1 MTPLTEK
8 DIEYQRAL
16 AAMHS
21 FAIEDIQTNR
31 GGWMTEAQIS
41 KLRWRPVIG
50 CFGLLLLV
58 GGLLIVGAIV
68 SAASSPD
75 AGFFVPLIFGLV
87 FAVIGLLIALR
98 WHKEIKENRVERYE
112 GLVLKEEVDKKVN
125 TGPGLI
131 PALIGVLIGA
141 ILSGAGVKNYF
152 YKLDNGRKFKVSK
165 AAYNA
170 LDCTRPYCVYYSPLS
185 HRMLAVEVLPDTGT
199 AQRVPTFTQFS

>member
-58 GGLLIVGAIV
+58 GGLLIV
-68 SAASSPD
+68 
-75 AGFFVPLIFGLV
+75 
-87 FAVIGLLIALR
+87 
-98 WHKEIKENRVERYE
+98 
-112 GLVLKEEVDKKVN
+112 
-125 TGPGLI
+125 
-131 PALIGVLIGA
+131 GA